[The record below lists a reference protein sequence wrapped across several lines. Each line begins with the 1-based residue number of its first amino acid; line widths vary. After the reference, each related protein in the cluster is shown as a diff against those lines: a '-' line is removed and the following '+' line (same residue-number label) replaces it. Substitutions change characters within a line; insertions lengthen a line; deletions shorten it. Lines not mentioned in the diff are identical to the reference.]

1 MGGEIVKDEVMYFSV
16 ILSVISFV
24 LVILLAQILFFSENT
39 LPEIKLWEYELVGYN
54 DTMEKAWTC
63 YPKEDYYDCYITPST
78 HYAEGTVCVGC
89 SDDVYYYKCFPD
101 TKKCI
106 LIAKYKRI

>member
-1 MGGEIVKDEVMYFSV
+1 MK
-16 ILSVISFV
+16 LSVIVSTV
-24 LVILLAQILFFSENT
+24 AILGIVILIGIAIIQDSNT

-78 HYAEGTVCVGC
+78 HYAEGTTCVGC